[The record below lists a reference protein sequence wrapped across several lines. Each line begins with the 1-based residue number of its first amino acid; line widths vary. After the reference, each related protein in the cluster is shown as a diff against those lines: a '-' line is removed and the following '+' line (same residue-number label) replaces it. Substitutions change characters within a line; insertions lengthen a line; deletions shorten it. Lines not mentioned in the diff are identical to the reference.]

1 MISIKI
7 VGFFF
12 LNYFFSLID
21 FLDDGL
27 IQYNEFHDYFGH
39 DFLTS
44 EPSVVDLAT
53 LFNEIDI
60 NHSGNLTLNELLTFF
75 NHQSPLIS
83 KEEGEIFLG
92 TISDTGN
99 EDSISFKGQILFFL
113 NKTNL
118 FYLSLEFIKAMHHW
132 KI

>member
-1 MISIKI
+1 M
-7 VGFFF
+7 
-12 LNYFFSLID
+12 NYFFSLID